1 MAMTYANVDGRVTY
15 QGNDI
20 GIRARVTATPMST
33 SSALLF
39 PSENRLTWGPQTAET
54 NSSGTVADLKVP
66 TNHGLDELYWR
77 IDIEPLDRV
86 PGLPAKWTMGT
97 FEITADVRLE
107 DLVQVDVTTV
117 TGDLLVT
124 VAELLADTEAARDDA
139 QAAQTAAAGSATAAG
154 TSATAAAGSATAA
167 ASSATAAAGS
177 ATAAAG
183 SATSASGSA
192 TTATTKATEA
202 AASADHAEDMAGAA
216 EAVAVSNDTIIA
228 SRINDGAS
236 LTAAAVSA
244 SIEETGHGL
253 FFAIGSHAARVAPSG
268 GTDTTAIQAALTAGK
283 TAIIL
288 DPDRAYA
295 AGALTLSA
303 DTVFIGHGTVLT
315 LSATVDSDGHALS
328 FVGVQVV
335 RDEDENATDG
345 PAKNHYV
352 RGGLFV
358 RNDRESVS
366 AVLDVA
372 GFQGQGGS
380 TPDTRTFQVHHYC
393 DTDAVWIDNV
403 GSGTNLVLNL
413 SQNSTRRGDLA
424 SDYVGTGFWQKLQ
437 RHDNGTDAYL
447 NYLQFDYDAAND
459 EARILWP
466 RGRGHLLVNKSDDGG
481 WAYVLDLTNEHA
493 NVLTIPGVFRILS
506 DVSKTRTQ
514 IASDSGQTNGL
525 YIKSGAGPL
534 TLEAA
539 SGVLNFN
546 TQPKWNSASL
556 ESTGSGSAS
565 LGSNCPATTATAPYK
580 WLKFASSDGSTVYVP
595 AWK

>member
-1 MAMTYANVDGRVTY
+1 MALADVTVSFDLHDLLGGDFDARRVRAYVTTNVESGTLMDTSTGETRV
-15 QGNDI
+15 GD
-20 GIRARVTATPMST
+20 ARVTIAADGTGEFTTWAPGADGNPISWQT
-33 SSALLF
+33 SLVLDYPRAGRRDRTTRTF
-39 PSENRLTWGPQTAET
+39 GPYT
-54 NSSGTVADLKVP
+54 
-66 TNHGLDELYWR
+66 
-77 IDIEPLDRV
+77 
-86 PGLPAKWTMGT
+86 
-97 FEITADVRLE
+97 ITADADLADLE
-107 DLVQVDVTTV
+107 EEQAVPAEYLTAVT
-117 TGDLLVT
+117 
-124 VAELLADTEAARDDA
+124 AELDTYVDAAEGFRDQAEGFADDA
-139 QAAQTAAAGSATAAG
+139 ADSAAAAADSAADAVAIVIADADAAM
-154 TSATAAAGSATAA
+154 AAAIDDDTSDTYAA
-167 ASSATAAAGS
+167 
-177 ATAAAG
+177 
-183 SATSASGSA
+183 
-192 TTATTKATEA
+192 
-202 AASADHAEDMAGAA
+202 
-216 EAVAVSNDTIIA
+216 
-228 SRINDGAS
+228 
-236 LTAAAVSA
+236 LSA

-380 TPDTRTFQVHHYC
+380 TPDARTFQVHHYC
-393 DTDAVWIDNV
+393 DTDAMWIDNV

-447 NYLQFDYDAAND
+447 NYLQFDYEAATD